1 MTGLI
6 IAFAIVCLLVA
17 VWIFLI
23 APASESG
30 KAFPDS
36 LSAPYAHRGLYGGDI
51 PENSMAAFEAARDA
65 GLGIELDIRLTKD
78 GEVVVFHDDTILR
91 MCGMDIPVSDFTYD
105 ELILFPLANTEERVP
120 RLVDVLALIDGAVP
134 LLIELK
140 GSNGDMALCEKA
152 ATILDGYNGPF
163 CIESFNPLLLS
174 YFKKHRP
181 GIVRGQLV
189 TLLDKN
195 EYNGPAIVRFAL
207 SHMLLNI
214 FSRPH
219 FVAYDLHKHPKH
231 AIEIATK
238 TLGATR
244 FAWTIRSPEEFS
256 ALRAEGISPIFEHF
270 DPTHV
275 EE

>member
-1 MTGLI
+1 MTALI
-6 IAFAIVCLLVA
+6 IAFAVACLFVA
-17 VWIFLI
+17 IWIFLV
-23 APASESG
+23 APASEST

-36 LSAPYAHRGLYGGDI
+36 LNASYAHRGLYGGDV

-65 GLGIELDIRLTKD
+65 GLGIELDIRLTRD

-91 MCGMDIPVSDFTYD
+91 MCGMDVPVSDFNYD
-105 ELILFPLANTEERVP
+105 ELILFPLKDTDQRVP
-120 RLVDVLALIDGAVP
+120 RLVDVLSLVDGAVP

-140 GSNGDMALCEKA
+140 GANGDMALCEKA
-152 ATILDGYNGPF
+152 ARILDGYNGSF

-189 TLLDKN
+189 TLLDKE
-195 EYNGPAIVRFAL
+195 EYSGPSIVRFAL
-207 SHMLLNI
+207 SHMLLNV

-219 FVAYDLHKHPKH
+219 FIAYDLHKNPKY
-231 AIEIATK
+231 AVEFATK
-238 TLGATR
+238 TLGAAR
-244 FAWTIRSPEEFS
+244 FAWTIRSPKEYL
-256 ALRAEGISPIFEHF
+256 ALTKEGISPIFEHF
-270 DPTHV
+270 DPTDV